1 MQRIAA
7 DARRSGAGKAEPK
20 PEPRPDGG
28 EKK

>member
-7 DARRSGAGKAEPK
+7 DARRSGAGKADPK
-20 PEPRPDGG
+20 AEARPEGG